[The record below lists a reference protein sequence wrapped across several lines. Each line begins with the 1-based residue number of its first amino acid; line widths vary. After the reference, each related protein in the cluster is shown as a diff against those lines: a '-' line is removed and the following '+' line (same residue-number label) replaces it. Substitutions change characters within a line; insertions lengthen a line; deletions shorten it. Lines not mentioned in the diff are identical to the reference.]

1 MNYKGNK
8 MPFINVK
15 LNVQESEEV
24 EEKVVS
30 IILNNTSNIKNK
42 KKEVTTILVEFLPTY
57 GSRYIQSKML

>member
-42 KKEVTTILVEFLPTY
+42 KKEVTTILVEFPPLH